1 MKISAILLAA
11 GLSRRMGCDKLL
23 LEYRGKTLL
32 QRSVELLSSLPV
44 FERIIVISDTRN
56 ETITLPSGIHSLINQ
71 IPENGISGSIRTG
84 VEAATGTH
92 YFFLTADQPLLTV
105 ADLIPLLEASDANPD
120 MIVFPVIKSKPCSPT
135 IFPGRFRTELLGL
148 SGDTG
153 GRAIRDANTDVWHT
167 VEPERPENFIDI
179 DSAEDY
185 QALGANTY
193 QTR

>member
-1 MKISAILLAA
+1 LKTSAILLAA

-23 LEYRGKTLL
+23 LEYRDKTLL
-32 QRSVELLSSLPV
+32 QCSIELLSSLPV
-44 FERIIVISDTRN
+44 FERIIVISDTGSK
-56 ETITLPSGIHSLINQ
+56 TITLPSGIKLLINHT
-71 IPENGISGSIRTG
+71 PENGISGSIGTG

-120 MIVFPVIKSKPCSPT
+120 KIVFPVIDSKPCSPT
-135 IFPGRFRTELLGL
+135 IFPGRFRTELLNL

-153 GRAIRDANTDVWHT
+153 GRAIRDANTVAWHA
-167 VEPERPENFIDI
+167 VVPERPDNFIDI

-185 QALGANTY
+185 QALGVND
-193 QTR
+193 